1 MKSSNSICNFP
12 AGLIVA
18 MQRHISPLAR
28 FRNFKLLK
36 VETLLS
42 QIGNA
47 LFLSAPFG
55 KLPAVAVA
63 ASTVGDYPKRAE
75 LAGLSWP
82 LPEEWT
88 VILQV
93 SRSAEFFVVHAP

>member
-1 MKSSNSICNFP
+1 MKSSNSIRNFP

-36 VETLLS
+36 VETHLS

-55 KLPAVAVA
+55 KLPAVAQWLPARWETISNGVN
-63 ASTVGDYPKRAE
+63 
-75 LAGLSWP
+75 WP
-82 LPEEWT
+82 
-88 VILQV
+88 
-93 SRSAEFFVVHAP
+93 A